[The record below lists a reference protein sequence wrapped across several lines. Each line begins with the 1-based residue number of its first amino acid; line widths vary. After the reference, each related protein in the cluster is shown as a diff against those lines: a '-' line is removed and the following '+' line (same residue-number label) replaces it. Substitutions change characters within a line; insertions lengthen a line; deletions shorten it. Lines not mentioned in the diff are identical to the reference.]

1 MDAQTITQ
9 AVTTAE
15 TATHELRHAARRQN
29 RRAGDPVTGSS
40 PESPA
45 PINLNLFDQA
55 ELIHYCL
62 QGWAVITHEE
72 QGDPLPADETPAM
85 AGYLRLH
92 APWAAQQPWADDLV
106 TELRDHAHTA
116 EGMLGLLPRRIPVPE
131 ACKCCGHQQWA
142 YPGDGEGGM
151 ILECV
156 LGHVTAMRHVVG
168 STRVSIRGAQR
179 ILGIR
184 RETIREALASGEVVN
199 HGTDTRPIVDTQA
212 IETYLTGRLRTHS
225 L

>member
-1 MDAQTITQ
+1 MITS
-9 AVTTAE
+9 AITAAE
-15 TATHELRHAARRQN
+15 TAAHELRHAARRQN
-29 RRAGDPVTGSS
+29 RATGEPVTGSS

-62 QGWAVITHEE
+62 QGWATIVHEE
-72 QGDPLPADETPAM
+72 QGDPLPRDETPAM
-85 AGYLRLH
+85 AAYLRDH
-92 APWAAQQPWADDLV
+92 ADWAAQQSWADDLV
-106 TELRDHAHTA
+106 TELRDHTHTA
-116 EGMLGLLPRRIPVPE
+116 EGMLGLLPKRIPVPTP
-131 ACKCCGHQQWA
+131 CGNCGDQQWA

-151 ILECV
+151 TLECTQ
-156 LGHVTAMRHVVG
+156 GHVTAMRHVTG

-199 HGTDTRPIVDTQA
+199 HGTETRPIIDTQA
-212 IETYLTGRLRTHS
+212 VEAYLTQRLRTHS